1 MKHKATSLFLG
12 LCLALMA
19 IVASPAQA
27 RSTTGFSAFHV
38 EVQGTTTTNAYL
50 CLGESYGQVINDCA
64 SQVNLEFNL
73 PVDNQTNHTVTIQND
88 WSGSATQSTFYC
100 QLYSYSGSSSE
111 YNYGGQINFT
121 GPVQTQSLTV
131 YTPENWSI
139 QLICFNVPNG
149 GGIANINWNP

>member
-1 MKHKATSLFLG
+1 MKLKAVSLFLG
-12 LCLALMA
+12 ICLAIMA
-19 IVASPAQA
+19 VAASPVYA

-100 QLYSYSGSSSE
+100 IRIPAHRP
-111 YNYGGQINFT
+111 NTIMGGKSISPGRSKLSLSRSTRRKT
-121 GPVQTQSLTV
+121 GAFS
-131 YTPENWSI
+131 
-139 QLICFNVPNG
+139 
-149 GGIANINWNP
+149 